1 MNNEKETALITGAN
15 RGLGLEM
22 ARQLVMRGSAV
33 LACVRRPAEAGDLQ
47 ELARAHPGRLSI
59 YGLDV
64 TDGKSIARARSA
76 IGTRTVDIL
85 INNAGVI
92 GPARQSAKDMD
103 FDGWAYTLAVNTLG
117 PMRILQA
124 FLDNLRAASRPRVL
138 NLTSFMD
145 SFSTQG
151 SDHIAYRSSKAALNR
166 AMRAAAAELA
176 DEGIAIALAHPGWAQ
191 TAMGGTSATLPAA
204 DSVRGLIALIDTLDV
219 GKTGRLF
226 NWDGKEHDW

>member
-1 MNNEKETALITGAN
+1 MNHEKETALITGAN

-22 ARQLVMRGSAV
+22 ARQFVARGSTV

-47 ELARAHPGRLSI
+47 ELGRAHPGKLSI

-64 TDGKSIARARSA
+64 TDAKSVSRARSA
-76 IGTRTVDIL
+76 IGARTVDIL

-92 GPARQSAKDMD
+92 GPAHQSARDMD

-117 PMRILQA
+117 PMRVLQA
-124 FLDNLRAASRPRVL
+124 FLKNLCAADRPRVL
-138 NLTSFMD
+138 NLTSFMGA
-145 SFSTQG
+145 FATRG

-176 DEGIAIALAHPGWAQ
+176 DEGVAIAMAHPGWAQ
-191 TAMGGTSATLPAA
+191 TAMGGASATLPAEK
-204 DSVRGLIALIDTLDV
+204 SVRGLIALIDSLDV
-219 GKTGRLF
+219 EKSGRLF